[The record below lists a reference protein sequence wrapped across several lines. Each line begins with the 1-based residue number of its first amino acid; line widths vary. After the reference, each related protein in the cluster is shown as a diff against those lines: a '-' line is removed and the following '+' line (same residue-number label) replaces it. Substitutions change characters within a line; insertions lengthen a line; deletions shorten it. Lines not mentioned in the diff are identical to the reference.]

1 MPSKKPFIQTV
12 RNKDAYIFSDLFSY
26 EEKRCDVKNDWE
38 KEKRTKKSI
47 FQWGIQMLFP
57 MSFSGANI
65 HKKEENAVKKQV
77 FRPTSHAK
85 SMFKRKSD
93 V

>member
-26 EEKRCDVKNDWE
+26 EEKRSDVKNDWE

-47 FQWGIQMLFP
+47 FQ
-57 MSFSGANI
+57 
-65 HKKEENAVKKQV
+65 
-77 FRPTSHAK
+77 
-85 SMFKRKSD
+85 
-93 V
+93 

>member
-1 MPSKKPFIQTV
+1 MPSKKPFIQTF

-47 FQWGIQMLFP
+47 FQ
-57 MSFSGANI
+57 
-65 HKKEENAVKKQV
+65 
-77 FRPTSHAK
+77 
-85 SMFKRKSD
+85 
-93 V
+93 